1 MMRFDWKKALRAVA
15 MAAVLMAVL
24 GGLGWFLFLIILLTG
39 VLPVYAVWALAAVY
53 AAGLLALILLNSD
66 YLGPRGRRAVGRCML
81 CVCAGAAIYAAW
93 GAWNDSIPTL
103 DDRSL
108 LLEQYEPFAENTLAA
123 RLDSP
128 ASLRFDDFT
137 ARRLKLDG
145 ATALYP
151 VYAAFV
157 QAVYPEGDYALY
169 PRGGSDSPYA
179 GVVRCT
185 NTVNAYDRLVQ
196 READVIFA
204 AAPSADQLAQ
214 AEEAGIELY
223 FTPIGQEAF
232 VFFVNS
238 RNPVTGLT
246 VEEIRGIYS
255 GSITNWSQVGGENR
269 SIRPF
274 QRAANSGSQS
284 ALERLMDGL
293 PLLEP
298 EQEDRISAM
307 DGIIQQVASYRNYQ
321 NAIGFSFRYYATE
334 MVTSEEIR
342 LLALDGVVPTPETI
356 RDGTYPLSSCFYAVT
371 AAPAGLPDP
380 RETDPELDAFLDW
393 ICGPEGQLLVERTGY
408 VSLPVG

>member
-1 MMRFDWKKALRAVA
+1 MKRFDWKKALRA
-15 MAAVLMAVL
+15 AVMTVMLTVVL
-24 GGLGWFLFLIILLTG
+24 GGVGLFLFLMFALTG
-39 VLPVYAVWALAAVY
+39 VLPAYAVWALAAVY
-53 AAGLLALILLNSD
+53 AAGLVVLILLNSG
-66 YLGPRGRRAVGRCML
+66 YLGRRGRRAVKWCML
-81 CVCAGAAIYAAW
+81 CVCAGAAAYAAW

-108 LLEQYEPFAENTLAA
+108 LLEQYEPFADGTLAA

-157 QAVYPEGDYALY
+157 QAVYPEGDYPLY
-169 PRGGSDSPYA
+169 PGGGSDSPYA

-185 NTVNAYDRLVQ
+185 NTVNAYDRLIR
-196 READVIFA
+196 RETDVIFA
-204 AAPSADQLAQ
+204 AAPSQEQLAQ
-214 AEEAGIELY
+214 AEAAGMALY

-238 RNPVTGLT
+238 RNPVTSLT
-246 VEEIRGIYS
+246 VEEIQGIYS
-255 GSITNWSQVGGENR
+255 GSITNWSQVGGEDR

-321 NAIGFSFRYYATE
+321 NAIGFSFRFYATE
-334 MVTSEEIR
+334 MVSSEEIR
-342 LLALDGVVPTPETI
+342 LLALNGVAPTPETI
-356 RDGTYPLSSCFYAVT
+356 RDGTYPISSCFYAVT
-371 AAPAGLPDP
+371 AAPAGLPEP

-408 VSLPVG
+408 VSLPAG